1 LSKREI
7 AGRLVSELAEM
18 AGRAGAEAMVTA
30 CPLCHANLEMRQ
42 TGVDGK
48 KLPVFYFTEL
58 IGLALGI
65 AEARS
70 WLKRHLISPSGLLT
84 SLGL

>member
-1 LSKREI
+1 
-7 AGRLVSELAEM
+7 
-18 AGRAGAEAMVTA
+18 MVAA

-42 TGVDGK
+42 RGLNGN

-65 AEARS
+65 EEARS
-70 WLKRHLISPSGLLT
+70 WFKKHLISPSGLLT